1 MIKTELNTRTC
12 RTTLKFCQEIV
23 INMDD
28 YHTQTIK
35 VETLTVTVCGEL
47 NLDTELHTLYPKIHF
62 DEKWTDIDLDDME
75 IYNLNGEKTWKEI
88 QTNLAEYFS
97 ELEVF
102 PEWHTM
108 EFPGWHTIEHKE
120 D

>member
-1 MIKTELNTRTC
+1 MIKEKYTARPF

-28 YHTQTIK
+28 YHTQTIE
-35 VETLTVTVCGEL
+35 VETLSLKVCGKL
-47 NLDTELHTLYPKIHF
+47 NLATELYTLCPTIYF
-62 DEKWTDIDLDDME
+62 DGEFTDIDEVDME
-75 IYNLNGEKTWKEI
+75 IYNLTGEKTFEEI

-97 ELEVF
+97 ELEGF
-102 PEWHTM
+102 PVWHTM
-108 EFPGWHTIEHKE
+108 EYQE

>member
-1 MIKTELNTRTC
+1 MIKEKYTTRAF

-28 YHTQTIK
+28 YHTQTIE

-47 NLDTELHTLYPKIHF
+47 NLATKLHTLYPRIHF
-62 DEKWTDIDLDDME
+62 DGEFTDIDEDDME
-75 IYNLNGEKTWKEI
+75 IYNLNGEKTWEEI

-97 ELEVF
+97 ELEEF
-102 PEWHTM
+102 PVWHTM
-108 EFPGWHTIEHKE
+108 EHKE